1 MSNLPQDRLNINE
14 KPFQNTGTDF
24 FGPILVKL
32 SKKTLTNRIY
42 KGKT

>member
-1 MSNLPQDRLNINE
+1 MSNLPQGRLNVNE

-32 SKKTLTNRIY
+32 SKKNID
-42 KGKT
+42 KPDI